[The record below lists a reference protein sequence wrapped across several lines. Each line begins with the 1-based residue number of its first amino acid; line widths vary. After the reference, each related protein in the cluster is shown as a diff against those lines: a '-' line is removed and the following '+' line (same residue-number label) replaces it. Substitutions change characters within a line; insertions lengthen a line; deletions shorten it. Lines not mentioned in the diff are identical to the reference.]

1 MKDKKLKSLKI
12 LLVED
17 EQEIA
22 KLLKSAI
29 GDNFHSFLIAYDGV
43 EGFDIYSKT
52 SPDIIITDIMMPNV
66 SGLEMAKKIREENK
80 NIPILVLS
88 AFSEKEKLLSAIDI
102 NINKYFI
109 KPYSPRDILKYISG
123 IVDEIGDKKIKLH
136 DGFVFD
142 KNRSS
147 LYKDTKYVQLTKKE
161 TILIKLILNSED
173 RIIDYNSVKSAIWE
187 DEEVS
192 DDRLRTFV
200 KRLREKTSKTF
211 IQTVK
216 GMGYKINFICIV
228 F

>member
-1 MKDKKLKSLKI
+1 MIDKKLKLLKI

-22 KLLKSAI
+22 KLLKIAI
-29 GDNFHSFLIAYDGV
+29 GDNFYSFLIANDGL
-43 EGFDIYSKT
+43 EGFDMYLKT

-66 SGLEMAKKIREENK
+66 NGLDMAKKIREENR

-102 NINKYFI
+102 SINKYFI
-109 KPYSPRDILKYISG
+109 KPYSPRDILKYISS
-123 IVDEIGDKKIKLH
+123 IVDEIGDKKLKLH

-147 LYKDTKYVQLTKKE
+147 LYKDTKYIQLTKKE
-161 TILIKLILNSED
+161 IILIKLILNAED
-173 RIIDYNSVKSAIWE
+173 RIIDYNSIKSAIWE
-187 DEEVS
+187 DEQVS

-200 KRLREKTSKTF
+200 KRLREKTSKNF
-211 IQTVK
+211 IKTVK
-216 GMGYKINFICIV
+216 GTGYKI
-228 F
+228 